1 MNRPVLLDTNAII
14 DLATGLGLSPA
25 SMDVAVEAS
34 ARGALLVSPVSAW
47 EIGNI
52 SRPRNSRR
60 SIDFLPDP
68 TTWFRRFVDTYHVV
82 LTPLTPEI
90 GIAAAYLPDGINADP
105 ADRLLT
111 ATARALDAVMITR
124 DRDILAYSAQGH
136 VRAIAA

>member
-52 SRPRNSRR
+52 SRPRHTRR
-60 SIDFLPDP
+60 ASDCLPDP
-68 TTWFRRFVDTYHVV
+68 PSWFRRFVDTYHVV